1 MLDSKRG
8 FSIIS
13 YIGKGDPMK
22 TLNRQECE
30 TIYNE
35 AYEAGLKAGNE
46 AIPAPMIVGEETTPF
61 SGQIDYSK
69 KTYFVSEGPCGFAW
83 VNINPAR
90 GNFVKYLKEINAG
103 HKSYSG
109 GYDVWVR
116 EFNQSITRKEAFAQA
131 FADVLRKYG
140 FDRVYAQSRLD

>member
-1 MLDSKRG
+1 MLHSRYRRETEMT
-8 FSIIS
+8 I
-13 YIGKGDPMK
+13 K

-30 TIYNE
+30 TIYQE
-35 AYEAGLKAGNE
+35 AYDAGLKAGQE
-46 AIPAPMIVGEETTPF
+46 VIPTPMVVGEETSPL
-61 SGQIDYSK
+61 SGEIDYSK

-90 GNFVKYLKEINAG
+90 GNFVKYLKEIGAG

-116 EFNQSITRKEAFAQA
+116 EFNQSITRKVAFAEA

-140 FDRVYAQSRLD
+140 FHRVYACERLD